1 VEWKNIK
8 LEQEDALWILTIN
21 RPDVRNALDAPT
33 VQEVQTALDTLDTAR
48 PGVLIITGAG
58 ERAFV
63 SGADIGD
70 LRTRTKIQALEAIN
84 TGLFARVENFVWPVI
99 GAVNGFAL
107 GGGCELALACDI
119 RIASENA
126 RFGLPEA
133 SLGIIPAA
141 GGTQRLP
148 RLVGL
153 SRAKEWVLT
162 GDIYDAREAERIGL
176 VSRVVPIAEL
186 MPTAKEM
193 ARKILARAPLAVRLA
208 KIALNASSR
217 APLDTGLT
225 LEMLAQGILFDSKD
239 KYEGMTAFLEKRKAK
254 FTGE

>member
-1 VEWKNIK
+1 MEWKNIK
-8 LEQEDALWILTIN
+8 LEHDDGLWILTIN
-21 RPDVRNALDAPT
+21 RPEVRNALDTAT
-33 VQEVQTALDTLDTAR
+33 VKEMQAALDSLDTAK

-58 ERAFV
+58 DRSFV
-63 SGADIGD
+63 AGADIGD
-70 LRTRTKIQALEAIN
+70 LRTRTKIQALNAV
-84 TGLFARVENFVWPVI
+84 TSPLFTRVENFAWPVI
-99 GAVNGFAL
+99 AAVNGFAL
-107 GGGCELALACDI
+107 GGGCELALVCDI

-153 SRAKEWVLT
+153 SRAKEWILT

-176 VSRVVPIAEL
+176 ISRVAPAGEL
-186 MPTAKEM
+186 MQTAKEM

-208 KIALNASSR
+208 KLALNASSR

-225 LEMLAQGILFDSKD
+225 LEMLAQGILYESKD
-239 KYEGMTAFLEKRKAK
+239 KYEGMTAFLEKRKPK

>member
-1 VEWKNIK
+1 LEWRNIQ
-8 LEQEDALWILTIN
+8 LEHDEGLWILTIN
-21 RPDVRNALDAPT
+21 RPEVRNALDAPT
-33 VQEVQTALDTLDTAR
+33 VKEIHAALDTLDASQ

-70 LRTRTKIQALEAIN
+70 LRTRTKIQILEALT
-84 TGLFARVENFVWPVI
+84 TGLFTRIENFAWPVI

-133 SLGIIPAA
+133 SLGIIPGA

-162 GDIYDAREAERIGL
+162 GDIHDAREAERIGL
-176 VSRVVPIAEL
+176 VSRVVPLGEL
-186 MPTAKEM
+186 MPAAKEL
-193 ARKILARAPLAVRLA
+193 ARKILARAPLALRLA
-208 KIALNASSR
+208 KLSMNASSR
-217 APLDTGLT
+217 APLDTGLI
-225 LEMLAQGILFDSKD
+225 LEMLAQGILFESKD
-239 KYEGMTAFLEKRKAK
+239 KYEGMTAFLEKRKPK